1 MLLFSFVLVLVC
13 LVYILVQVWR
23 EHKVNLKMF
32 NEYPVGSRY
41 QVFEKTINDI
51 DYYTIFCLTFR
62 GWLLTPVWNYYEHY
76 VSREMAYHNC
86 SRLNKMQIKDY
97 SRDKIKAELKNV
109 EQYRKL

>member
-32 NEYPVGSRY
+32 NDYPVGSRY

-62 GWLLTPVWNYYEHY
+62 GRLLILFGIIMNIMFLEKWRIIIVPDLTK
-76 VSREMAYHNC
+76 C
-86 SRLNKMQIKDY
+86 K
-97 SRDKIKAELKNV
+97 LKTIV
-109 EQYRKL
+109 ETKLKQNLKT